1 MQFSRKLAAW
11 TAVATLSAAGLFAAE
26 TTPNQHRRGQHRLD
40 QFMSNLN
47 LSDTQRTQV
56 KSIFQE
62 ARQSAMPIRQ
72 QLRETRKSLHAAIKT
87 DNTAQIQQL
96 AGTEGS
102 EFGQLAAV
110 RSMAFAKAY
119 QKLTPDQKSK
129 LEAMAQARHER
140 HQRHNPTATS

>member
-1 MQFSRKLAAW
+1 
-11 TAVATLSAAGLFAAE
+11 
-26 TTPNQHRRGQHRLD
+26 
-40 QFMSNLN
+40 MSNLN
-47 LSDTQRTQV
+47 LSETQRTQV

-110 RSMAFAKAY
+110 RSMAFAKVY
-119 QKLTPDQKSK
+119 QKLTPDQRSK
-129 LEAMAQARHER
+129 LEAMALARHER
-140 HQRHNPTATS
+140 HQRPNPTATS